1 MPLGINLALLIG
13 KTVPKPVPR
22 DVMEAF
28 QRAEVTHADDGVS
41 GFQMIFK
48 IGRSGRKAVKD
59 YPITQNPIFTVFNR
73 VILVVTIG
81 FSATVLMDGVIV
93 NQELSPSAEPG
104 KSTFTI
110 TGSDVST
117 MMDLEEKS
125 VSHKAQG
132 EATIAR
138 LIILNYAK
146 YGMIPKVVAP
156 PVQDRPTIN
165 ERTPTQNKTD
175 LEHLNEMAERF
186 AYVFYV
192 MPGPAIGSNTAY
204 WGPPKRESRPQKA
217 LTMNMGSFTNISS
230 VSFQHDAMAA
240 TTVDGDVQDRKT
252 NQKRPVQER
261 QSDRPTL
268 AKSSA
273 LKSQSYTRLKQFRE
287 TGRSL
292 AQADAKAQAIADR
305 SVDDVVT
312 VKGDLDT
319 IRYGD
324 ILRARSLVGLRGAGY
339 SYDGLYYVK
348 EVTHTLTMGEY
359 KQSFTLTR
367 DGLGTTKQRVA
378 V

>member
-22 DVMEAF
+22 EVMEAF
-28 QRAEVTHADDGVS
+28 QRVEITHSDEDVS
-41 GFQMIFK
+41 GFQLVFK
-48 IGRSGRKAVKD
+48 VGRSGKKAVKD

-73 VILVVTIG
+73 VILVVTLG
-81 FSATVLMDGVIV
+81 FSAKVLMDGVIV

-104 KSTFTI
+104 QSTFTI
-110 TGSDVST
+110 TGLDVSA
-117 MMDLEEKS
+117 MMDLEERS
-125 VSHKAQG
+125 VSHKAQD

-138 LIILNYAK
+138 LIILDYAK
-146 YGMIPKVVAP
+146 YGLIPKVVAP

-252 NQKRPVQER
+252 NQKRPVQEK

-273 LKSQSYTRLKQFRE
+273 LKAQSHTRLKQFRE
-287 TGRSL
+287 TGRNL

-312 VKGDLDT
+312 VNGELDT

-324 ILRARSLVGLRGAGY
+324 ILRARGLVGLRGVGY
-339 SYDGLYYVK
+339 TYDGLYYVK
-348 EVTHTLTMGEY
+348 KVTHTLTLGEY

-367 DGLGTTKQRVA
+367 DGLGTTKRRVA